1 MTTRYANTFAHLHAN
16 GQGAFIPFTLLGWPN
31 KADCLAIIQ
40 TMVDAGA
47 SCLELGLPFSD
58 PVADGPII
66 QTAAMQTLA
75 QGFSVSDA
83 FELIAT
89 VRANN
94 PSIPIGLLVY
104 ANMVLARGVA
114 TFCHDAAQAGVDGVL
129 IADVPPEMAPEFT
142 PAMQQAGLDSLFI
155 ISPLT
160 TPQRMAQLAPQ
171 AGGFLYAV
179 SRLGITGTEERY
191 DDSLASLIQQ
201 AKATCHLPVC
211 VGFGIST
218 PKQAQAIMALGA
230 DGVITGSGVL
240 ACVSEGLTNGQ
251 TIEACL
257 KPYLQGMVTAT
268 HFKAIIPV

>member
-1 MTTRYANTFAHLHAN
+1 MTTRYADTFAQLHAS
-16 GQGAFIPFTLLGWPN
+16 QRGAFIPFTLLGWPN

-40 TMVDAGA
+40 TMIDAGA
-47 SCLELGLPFSD
+47 DCLELGLPFSD

-66 QTAAMQTLA
+66 QTAAMETLA

-83 FELIAT
+83 FEIIAT
-89 VRANN
+89 VRASN

-104 ANMVLARGVA
+104 ANMVLARGVN
-114 TFCHDAAQAGVDGVL
+114 TFCNDAAAAGVDGVL

-142 PAMQQAGLDSLFI
+142 PALQQAGLDSLFI

-160 TPQRMAQLAPQ
+160 SATRLAQLAPQ
-171 AGGFLYAV
+171 ASGFLYAV

-191 DDSLASLIQQ
+191 DANLAALITL

-218 PKQAQAIMALGA
+218 PTQAQAIMALGA

-240 ACVSEGLTNGQ
+240 ACVSDALAKGQ
-251 TIEACL
+251 TIQACL

-268 HFKAIIPV
+268 HFNAIIPA